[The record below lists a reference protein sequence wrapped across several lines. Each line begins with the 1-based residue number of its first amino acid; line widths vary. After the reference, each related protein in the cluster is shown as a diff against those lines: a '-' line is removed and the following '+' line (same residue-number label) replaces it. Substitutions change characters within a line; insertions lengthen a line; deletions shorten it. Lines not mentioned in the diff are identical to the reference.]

1 MSIEGV
7 RGGTASGRRRYAALL
22 VAGVLLPL
30 PVLTGCETS
39 GSETRAS
46 AVPQDIA
53 PAARTRVRD
62 GGTVRWAIDSMPLT
76 LNTFQADADTTGD
89 RIAEAVLP
97 ALFTL
102 DERGRPQRNED
113 YLDAADVIER
123 EPRQV
128 VRYTIDRA
136 ARWSDGRAV
145 GVRDFIAQWKALS
158 GKDRAY
164 WTARNAGYDR
174 IQKVEEGESPR
185 EVLVTFARP
194 YTDWR
199 SLFTPLYPRGVM
211 GSPDAFNDGA
221 RTTLKATAGPYL
233 LKKVH
238 GSKGNQRKGTVTLE
252 RNPKW
257 WGDRPKLDRLV
268 FTVVP
273 RARRAA
279 ALAAGRLDIAEIDAA
294 TAERISEAGGKPKDV
309 QKITQAEKAHQAKR
323 AEQTEKRS
331 TAEPGKKAE
340 KGRDTEREER
350 REMGAPA
357 ASPLRGYTVRTSLEP
372 AYTQLALNG
381 ASGPLADERV
391 RRAVART
398 IDRQAIADAVLKP
411 MALPAQP
418 LGSHLMMAGQQGYED
433 NSAALGRQDAEAAQ
447 ALLSSAG
454 WRRSGGGLAGEKGS
468 EKGEKGSEKGE
479 KGIARGGSKASA
491 ADVRVLHKNGKPL
504 TLRFVLPT
512 GHGTEPI
519 RMVGDRISRML
530 AKIGIRTRITTV
542 ADASYFKDHIASGD
556 YDLALWSWPVSAY
569 PATDARPIFAKPR
582 PAPDGSL
589 LVEQNYTRVGTDHI
603 DQLFDQAVTELDA
616 AASRALVRRADA
628 RIWAAAGSIPLYQR
642 PQLVATKSN
651 LANVGAFGFATPRY
665 ENIGFRR

>member
-1 MSIEGV
+1 
-7 RGGTASGRRRYAALL
+7 
-22 VAGVLLPL
+22 
-30 PVLTGCETS
+30 
-39 GSETRAS
+39 
-46 AVPQDIA
+46 
-53 PAARTRVRD
+53 
-62 GGTVRWAIDSMPLT
+62 
-76 LNTFQADADTTGD
+76 
-89 RIAEAVLP
+89 
-97 ALFTL
+97 
-102 DERGRPQRNED
+102 
-113 YLDAADVIER
+113 
-123 EPRQV
+123 
-128 VRYTIDRA
+128 
-136 ARWSDGRAV
+136 
-145 GVRDFIAQWKALS
+145 
-158 GKDRAY
+158 
-164 WTARNAGYDR
+164 
-174 IQKVEEGESPR
+174 
-185 EVLVTFARP
+185 
-194 YTDWR
+194 
-199 SLFTPLYPRGVM
+199 
-211 GSPDAFNDGA
+211 
-221 RTTLKATAGPYL
+221 
-233 LKKVH
+233 
-238 GSKGNQRKGTVTLE
+238 
-252 RNPKW
+252 
-257 WGDRPKLDRLV
+257 
-268 FTVVP
+268 
-273 RARRAA
+273 
-279 ALAAGRLDIAEIDAA
+279 
-294 TAERISEAGGKPKDV
+294 
-309 QKITQAEKAHQAKR
+309 
-323 AEQTEKRS
+323 
-331 TAEPGKKAE
+331 
-340 KGRDTEREER
+340 
-350 REMGAPA
+350 MGAPA

-381 ASGPLADERV
+381 ASGPLADDRV

-418 LGSHLMMAGQQGYED
+418 LGSHLMTVGQQGYED

-468 EKGEKGSEKGE
+468 EKGERGE
-479 KGIARGGSKASA
+479 RGIGRGGNKASA
-491 ADVRVLHKNGKPL
+491 ADVRALHKDGKPL

-542 ADASYFKDHIASGD
+542 ADDSYFKDHIASGD

-665 ENIGFRR
+665 ESIGFRR